1 MAAPNS
7 DSLTYRPPGA
17 ATDVAMPVPRIR
29 GIATL
34 SRLRAARPAV
44 TTEAMLLG
52 RRNLPHSRMQRAV
65 VAWAARRSS
74 PWSAINL
81 GICSRSRDRLRQRD
95 IRAAG
100 RRSPRAAVK
109 PLLTLVLLATAV
121 AVHFMGAYG
130 VILDTSMLRNL
141 LHTDFA
147 EARELIGRDIVVAV
161 LAYAAAPIALVWWLR
176 LTRRP
181 PRRAIAHRVLAIC
194 GAWVLALAAL
204 MPVYRDLASV
214 IRNQPHLRNLL
225 TPENYV
231 FALGRAL
238 GQDTHR
244 AALARVPIG
253 EDAHLAAAWKTRTR
267 PVLLVLIVGETAR
280 ADHFALN
287 GYARDTTPELARLG
301 VVNFPNVTSCGTATE
316 VSLPCMFSSLGRS
329 EYDGD
334 RIRREEGLLN
344 VLARAGL
351 RVVWRDNQ
359 SGCKGVCDGK
369 GIEFQSVRH
378 VQLPGLCTSDG
389 CLDEILLK
397 DLEATVA
404 SDDRSQ
410 VIVMH
415 QLGNHGP
422 AYFSRYPERFRR
434 FVPTCDTP
442 ELRHCSREEIVNA
455 YDNALAYTDHV
466 VAETIE
472 FSRPGQTATTPCCCM
487 CPITAS
493 RWASMDCTFTAC
505 RTRSHRGSRRMFRW
519 WYGCRRSSSAALEST
534 TTACVGSPPI
544 PRAMTISSTRCSDC
558 STLRQASI
566 EPSRTCFRSVGRHS
580 KSPQAEREL
589 EQSNESGAFRQ
600 LRCGGHTLETHRISR
615 GRIVCRPLVRADDR
629 FTEAP
634 KTRRAPDVLVDERQR
649 EPAAPELLH
658 VRQER
663 LCRDPVEPLSGR
675 SRDLQSGARHPASPE
690 CRRIGRCAMNLST
703 RGETRSVD
711 LAARGREL
719 DRQGVA
725 DTTCST
731 PAVEIEAVA
740 GPDRVHGDVAE
751 GGVSDYSS
759 GTSSSATMLMI
770 LISGLIAGPAVSL

>member
-1 MAAPNS
+1 MGAPNA
-7 DSLTYRPPGA
+7 DSLMNRPPVA
-17 ATDVAMPVPRIR
+17 AADVAMPVPRTR
-29 GIATL
+29 GAATL

-44 TTEAMLLG
+44 TTEAMLLAAAIYLTAACNGPLWRGLLAG
-52 RRNLPHSRMQRAV
+52 RPLGAPSTWGFAVAVGTACASATFVLLAV
-65 VAWAARRSS
+65 V
-74 PWSAINL
+74 
-81 GICSRSRDRLRQRD
+81 
-95 IRAAG
+95 
-100 RRSPRAAVK
+100 SPRPIVK
-109 PLLTLVLLATAV
+109 PLLTLVLLATSV

-147 EARELIGRDIVVAV
+147 EARELVGRDILIAV
-161 LAYAAAPIALVWWLR
+161 LAYAAVPIALVWWPR
-176 LTRRP
+176 LIRSP
-181 PRRAIAHRVLAIC
+181 PRRAIARRVLAIC
-194 GAWVLALAAL
+194 GAWLLVVAAL
-204 MPVYRDLASV
+204 LPVYRDLASL

-225 TPENYV
+225 TPENYL

-238 GQDTHR
+238 TQDTHR
-244 AALARVPIG
+244 AALSRVPIG
-253 EDAHLAAAWKTRTR
+253 EDAHLGAAWQTRTR
-267 PVLLVLIVGETAR
+267 PVLFVLIVGETAR
-280 ADHFALN
+280 ADHFSLN

-316 VSLPCMFSSLGRS
+316 VSLPCMFSALGRS

-389 CLDEILLK
+389 CLDEVLLK

-472 FSRPGQTATTPCCCM
+472 FLKARSDRYDTVLLYVSDHGESLGEHGLYLHGMPYAIVRRETDRKDIRNIVGAGWHHPRRFNELDFQKLSHGIEHFCNRPPL
-487 CPITAS
+487 
-493 RWASMDCTFTAC
+493 AC
-505 RTRSHRGSRRMFRW
+505 RNIENALRRVFGHDR
-519 WYGCRRSSSAALEST
+519 L
-534 TTACVGSPPI
+534 
-544 PRAMTISSTRCSDC
+544 D
-558 STLRQASI
+558 
-566 EPSRTCFRSVGRHS
+566 GR
-580 KSPQAEREL
+580 
-589 EQSNESGAFRQ
+589 
-600 LRCGGHTLETHRISR
+600 
-615 GRIVCRPLVRADDR
+615 
-629 FTEAP
+629 
-634 KTRRAPDVLVDERQR
+634 
-649 EPAAPELLH
+649 
-658 VRQER
+658 
-663 LCRDPVEPLSGR
+663 
-675 SRDLQSGARHPASPE
+675 
-690 CRRIGRCAMNLST
+690 
-703 RGETRSVD
+703 
-711 LAARGREL
+711 
-719 DRQGVA
+719 
-725 DTTCST
+725 
-731 PAVEIEAVA
+731 
-740 GPDRVHGDVAE
+740 
-751 GGVSDYSS
+751 
-759 GTSSSATMLMI
+759 
-770 LISGLIAGPAVSL
+770 

>member
-7 DSLTYRPPGA
+7 DSLTHRPPAA
-17 ATDVAMPVPRIR
+17 ATGVAMPVPRTR
-29 GIATL
+29 GADTF

-44 TTEAMLLG
+44 TTEAMLLATAIY
-52 RRNLPHSRMQRAV
+52 LT
-65 VAWAARRSS
+65 AACNGPLWRG
-74 PWSAINL
+74 L
-81 GICSRSRDRLRQRD
+81 L
-95 IRAAG
+95 AG
-100 RRSPRAAVK
+100 RPLGALSTWGFAVAVGTACASVTFVLLAVASPRPFVK
-109 PLLTLVLLATAV
+109 PLLTLVLLATAA

-181 PRRAIAHRVLAIC
+181 PRRAIAHRMLAIC

-369 GIEFQSVRH
+369 GIEFQNVRH
-378 VQLPGLCTSDG
+378 VQVPGLCTADG

-397 DLEATVA
+397 DLGATVA

-422 AYFSRYPERFRR
+422 AYFSRYPGRFRR
-434 FVPTCDTP
+434 FLPTCDTP

-472 FSRPGQTATTPCCCM
+472 FLKAQSDRYDTGLLYVSDHGESLGEHGLYLHGMPYAIAPREQTHVPMVVWLSPEFERSAGIDDDCLRGVAANPASHDNLFHSVLGLLDVETSVYRTEQDLFSVCRAPLKVA
-487 CPITAS
+487 AS
-493 RWASMDCTFTAC
+493 RT
-505 RTRSHRGSRRMFRW
+505 
-519 WYGCRRSSSAALEST
+519 
-534 TTACVGSPPI
+534 
-544 PRAMTISSTRCSDC
+544 
-558 STLRQASI
+558 
-566 EPSRTCFRSVGRHS
+566 
-580 KSPQAEREL
+580 
-589 EQSNESGAFRQ
+589 GA
-600 LRCGGHTLETHRISR
+600 G
-615 GRIVCRPLVRADDR
+615 
-629 FTEAP
+629 
-634 KTRRAPDVLVDERQR
+634 
-649 EPAAPELLH
+649 
-658 VRQER
+658 
-663 LCRDPVEPLSGR
+663 
-675 SRDLQSGARHPASPE
+675 
-690 CRRIGRCAMNLST
+690 
-703 RGETRSVD
+703 
-711 LAARGREL
+711 
-719 DRQGVA
+719 
-725 DTTCST
+725 
-731 PAVEIEAVA
+731 AVE
-740 GPDRVHGDVAE
+740 
-751 GGVSDYSS
+751 
-759 GTSSSATMLMI
+759 
-770 LISGLIAGPAVSL
+770 